1 MDGWL
6 KSGEG
11 AAVNEY
17 DGEVEKARLVS
28 MGMECG
34 FDADVCNTCF
44 TQLVDAYGQRH
55 SRSCTTNELSF
66 GSTGSESQP
75 GYF

>member
-1 MDGWL
+1 MDSWL

-11 AAVNEY
+11 PALNEY
-17 DGEVEKARLVS
+17 DGEVEKARMVS

-44 TQLVDAYGQRH
+44 TQLVDAYGEQHSH
-55 SRSCTTNELSF
+55 SRTNR
-66 GSTGSESQP
+66 
-75 GYF
+75 